1 MMFITKLP
9 RFLSCPTNMP
19 RAPITDDE
27 SKQVVDA
34 DADTFGIV
42 STVRNGTA
50 YADPDP
56 STTDKLM
63 SQRGWNDTDEDGF
76 SVGEYPNRYNT
87 DEEVRLK

>member
-1 MMFITKLP
+1 MFITKLP

-19 RAPITDDE
+19 RATITDDDE
-27 SKQVVDA
+27 GKRVVNA

-63 SQRGWNDTDEDGF
+63 PQLGWNDTNEDGF
-76 SVGEYPNRYNT
+76 SVGGYPNRYNH
-87 DEEVRLK
+87 R

>member
-19 RAPITDDE
+19 RASITDDE
-27 SKQVVDA
+27 GKQVVDA
-34 DADTFGIV
+34 DADTFSIV

-63 SQRGWNDTDEDGF
+63 SQRGWNDTDEDDFPLGSTQIDTILMRKF
-76 SVGEYPNRYNT
+76 
-87 DEEVRLK
+87 D